1 MVMFAGLSVSGLVA
15 GVVSSDEEDL
25 GVVCF
30 GGGAFSDVR
39 STVRGRFFGGRVFLI
54 RAVCLPIWGDVVL
67 GSVFGGVVG
76 LSWSCW
82 LWVVGV
88 ASLGFCISY

>member
-1 MVMFAGLSVSGLVA
+1 MVMLVGLSVSGVVA

-39 STVRGRFFGGRVFLI
+39 STVRGRFFGGSVFLM
-54 RAVCLPIWGDVVL
+54 RAVCLPIWGDALL
-67 GSVFGGVVG
+67 GSVFG
-76 LSWSCW
+76 SSRSCW

-88 ASLGFCISY
+88 DGLGSCISY